1 MRKLIIVPMIHVIP
15 SFEEKPGVLDFPDTI
30 SNASNP
36 LVIKYWD
43 IIKSKLTVLDP
54 KNPHFYVDSYEG
66 DTLTVQPGQE
76 PRQLGLGDETV
87 DQRIIKDFITRTGGI
102 VERTEDPYLMR
113 DLEAKIGNTFTR
125 LSELT
130 DYEDIRSAVGAFLG
144 VLNEFSN
151 DGDKITELRDKH
163 IADTVSATLKEG
175 EIGMLFLGAG
185 HDVSRL
191 LPADIGTELLDERLP
206 DLHREIMEPRVQTEN
221 DLGIN
226 SKL

>member
-1 MRKLIIVPMIHVIP
+1 MIHVIP
-15 SFEEKPGVLDFPDTI
+15 SFEGKSGGLDFPDTV

-43 IIKSKLTVLDP
+43 IIESKLVALDP
-54 KNPHFYVDSYEG
+54 KNPRFYVDGYEG
-66 DTLTVQPGQE
+66 DTFTIQPGQE
-76 PRQLGLGDETV
+76 PRKLELGDEIV

-102 VERTEDPYLMR
+102 IERTEDPGIMR
-113 DLEAKIGNTFTR
+113 DLEVKMGNAFTR

-144 VLNEFSN
+144 ALNEFS
-151 DGDKITELRDKH
+151 DEGAKITELRDKH

-185 HDVSRL
+185 HDVSRF

-206 DLHREIMEPRVQTEN
+206 DLHREIMEPRTQTEN
-221 DLGIN
+221 ELGIN
-226 SKL
+226 SRL